1 MTYKNQLK
9 KNEDVYEAVNKLN
22 SENGEKSITDGELSD
37 HKLTF

>member
-9 KNEDVYEAVNKLN
+9 KNEDGYEAVNRLN
-22 SENGEKSITDGELSD
+22 SENSEKSITDGELSD